1 MKVSV
6 IIAAYNIQDYIKR
19 CLDSI
24 INQTLIEIEI
34 IVVNDGSTDD
44 TLKFITTFANE
55 DTRIKVI
62 NKKNEGL
69 IEARKS
75 GFKIAN
81 GEFILFVDGDDWLE
95 VECLEILYKNAK
107 NNKSDIVL
115 YNAFYS
121 YFDRKEPFDTF
132 RIKNMKKD
140 IVTELFIG
148 NISPV
153 IWAKFIRREFINLS
167 DIEFPN
173 DISYAEDLAL
183 VSNLFINS
191 PKISFCHKRL
201 YNYYQRNDSITK
213 ISNSKILEINK
224 AMNFIKDKL
233 DKNRLNNKYKEE
245 FEYLIYMHMFISKVI
260 MIPKLNHYNI
270 EVYKQYKAKRIKT
283 KNNKFIQYYL
293 NNQNINGRIR
303 IKLYNSGFYFG
314 KAFDLSR
321 KIIKL

>member
-1 MKVSV
+1 M
-6 IIAAYNIQDYIKR
+6 
-19 CLDSI
+19 
-24 INQTLIEIEI
+24 
-34 IVVNDGSTDD
+34 
-44 TLKFITTFANE
+44 
-55 DTRIKVI
+55 
-62 NKKNEGL
+62 
-69 IEARKS
+69 
-75 GFKIAN
+75 AN
-81 GEFILFVDGDDWLE
+81 GEFILFIDGDDWIE
-95 VECLEILYKNAK
+95 NDCLEILYDNVKK
-107 NNKSDIVL
+107 NNSDIVL

-121 YFDRKEPFDTF
+121 YDDRKEPFDTF
-132 RIKNMKKD
+132 RIKNMKND

-260 MIPKLNHYNI
+260 MIPKLNNYNI